1 MGLRFTCPRRA
12 VAAAETDGTADWI
25 IVGETPT
32 VSPVVVVSAA
42 RLRWNQAIRKV
53 IIERKTYRIL
63 AKLFARL
70 GTYLQDSRRRNA
82 RNARTRQLVA
92 SAWSSIGRYLNCRKA
107 LYQKHGTQRPRAAR

>member
-12 VAAAETDGTADWI
+12 VAAVETDGTADWI

-32 VSPVVVVSAA
+32 VDPVVVVSAA

-70 GTYLQDSRRRNA
+70 GVYLQDSRRRNA
-82 RNARTRQLVA
+82 RIRPFVA

-107 LYQKHGTQRPRAAR
+107 LYQRHGTQRPRAAR